1 MGGSQ
6 KDWREPEREG
16 AGLRGCRNE
25 RKGIG
30 RGAKM
35 GGCHDGRESEWKGE
49 PEQEETRIGG
59 SRNMRKRAREQ
70 GTGIGSGKWRED
82 IEEGGRS
89 SGSGSRIVGG
99 RIGRKPE

>member
-1 MGGSQ
+1 
-6 KDWREPEREG
+6 
-16 AGLRGCRNE
+16 
-25 RKGIG
+25 
-30 RGAKM
+30 M

-70 GTGIGSGKWRED
+70 GTGIGSGKGREV

-89 SGSGSRIVGG
+89 MWEQIQNRWGSEREGA
-99 RIGRKPE
+99 RIGGGWNGSKSKWEEW